1 MIGALFMRE
10 IMTRY
15 GRDGIGFLWLI
26 GEPLLFCMGV
36 IGMWTIIKPEYEHG
50 VRIAPFVMTGY
61 MCLILFRHIVSHN
74 ISALQANVGLMFHRS
89 VKPPH
94 IFFSRT
100 LLEWGGATVAFI
112 IVYTIL
118 YVLGTVKL
126 PSNVLVLYGGWI
138 LLGLL
143 SFGFSLIFSALSLMF
158 EVMERVVPVFM
169 YLMIPFSGAFIM
181 VDWLPSGVQKYYLLI
196 PMPHTV
202 EMIRSS
208 VFGEFV
214 PTHFDPMYPAYWSI
228 ATIALGF
235 LLLFIGRR
243 KLDIE

>member
-1 MIGALFMRE
+1 
-10 IMTRY
+10 
-15 GRDGIGFLWLI
+15 
-26 GEPLLFCMGV
+26 
-36 IGMWTIIKPEYEHG
+36 
-50 VRIAPFVMTGY
+50 
-61 MCLILFRHIVSHN
+61 
-74 ISALQANVGLMFHRS
+74 MFHRS